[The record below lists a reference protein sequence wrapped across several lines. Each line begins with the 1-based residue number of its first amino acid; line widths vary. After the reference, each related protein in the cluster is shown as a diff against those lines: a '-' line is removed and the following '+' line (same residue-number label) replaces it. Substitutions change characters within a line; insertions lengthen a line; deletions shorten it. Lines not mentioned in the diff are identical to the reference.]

1 MSKAVLIDCRYNKR
15 KEWIQDVPEA
25 AASLTPTHEAIEKT
39 LDTNSTGCKV
49 LGVGESFSNN

>member
-25 AASLTPTHEAIEKT
+25 AASLTPTHEAIEKA
-39 LDTNSTGCKV
+39 LDTNSARYKV
-49 LGVGESFSNN
+49 LGVAEPFSNN